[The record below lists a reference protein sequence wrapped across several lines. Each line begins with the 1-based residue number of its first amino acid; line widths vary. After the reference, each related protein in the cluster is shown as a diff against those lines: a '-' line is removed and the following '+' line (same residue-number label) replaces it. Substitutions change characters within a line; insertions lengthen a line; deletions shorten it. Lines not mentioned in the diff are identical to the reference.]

1 VSCPADDH
9 PAQAVLREHAADRPD
24 VVVIGC
30 VPGALERAA
39 LTSVADC
46 YVSLHRLRAFGYPLV
61 EAMWLGKPTIATSHG
76 GNLDYMTHENSYL
89 VEHRLDSTGRAGQQS
104 GKPRAMSAEP
114 DVDHAARVMREVF
127 ADRDGAARRGALA
140 AQDILHMY
148 SPESAWRGIERRLET
163 IRATGRARRRYR
175 PAPAMPP
182 SLAKLSFRIRQGPTN
197 RAIGGRGGRARQ
209 VAQRVLLRAVRPYAA
224 YQQSI
229 NRELLAGVGE
239 VAEAI
244 ADARREALVE
254 RAQWMAELRRVE
266 RQLRSSR

>member
-1 VSCPADDH
+1 
-9 PAQAVLREHAADRPD
+9 
-24 VVVIGC
+24 
-30 VPGALERAA
+30 
-39 LTSVADC
+39 
-46 YVSLHRLRAFGYPLV
+46 
-61 EAMWLGKPTIATSHG
+61 
-76 GNLDYMTHENSYL
+76 
-89 VEHRLDSTGRAGQQS
+89 
-104 GKPRAMSAEP
+104 
-114 DVDHAARVMREVF
+114 
-127 ADRDGAARRGALA
+127 
-140 AQDILHMY
+140 
-148 SPESAWRGIERRLET
+148 
-163 IRATGRARRRYR
+163 
-175 PAPAMPP
+175 MPP